1 MQMCMNVID
10 GIGADDIV
18 CDALGKGKLVRLG
31 LRVGGWG
38 REREEELS
46 NIYGNTGLPWCQGN

>member
-10 GIGADDIV
+10 GIGADDRA
-18 CDALGKGKLVRLG
+18 CDALGKGKLVRLE

-38 REREEELS
+38 RERGRI
-46 NIYGNTGLPWCQGN
+46 IYGNTGFSWYQGN